1 MPRATGLRRAGPVV
15 AIDNKIAW
23 GALAPPAKVVA
34 WAVAIF
40 VCAVLFAGGA
50 YLVRS
55 ALGL

>member
-1 MPRATGLRRAGPVV
+1 M

-34 WAVAIF
+34 WAIAIF